1 MIEVI
6 YNENS
11 EDKSKGKTSLRLPKN
26 IRQIGNTEDDFKIY
40 IEDYVVT
47 FLNQLTEKD
56 LSKIRV
62 AILMGDA
69 VESDAGYLFISGAI
83 YVDDIVV
90 NGEGIHFTD
99 TIWNRIYENVKEYFD
114 TLEIVGWYL
123 SVPGFPIEMN
133 ENIKKVHINQFAGNK
148 KVLMMHEPIEKEE
161 VFFRYENGRMKTIN
175 GYYIYYEKNNLMQ
188 TYMIDHRS
196 ENEEESRVEEKTDDA
211 TKHFRSLVQE
221 KQEEI
226 HKRKIM
232 AFMYSVSSVL
242 VMIVLI
248 IGITMLNNYDKM
260 TNMEK
265 SLAILTKNV
274 IKEEVEQKKNQED
287 HVQTDKSEEE
297 ALQAKDKAAENAAV
311 SAGSGKI
318 HAISVETVSG
328 DVEPITQ
335 APPQTQES
343 ASKANAQE
351 ASATEAPEAAQVTE
365 QPEATQA
372 AQVTEQ
378 PEATQ
383 VTEMPQVT
391 EVVQATEVP
400 QATEQPKAS
409 EQSQTEAAETSTE
422 PKYYV
427 IEQGDTLAKISWKI
441 YNTRDMVGKICEIN
455 NIEDVDKIFVGQKIL
470 LP

>member
-26 IRQIGNTEDDFKIY
+26 IRQIGNTEEDFKIY

-62 AILMGDA
+62 AILMGEA
-69 VESDAGYLFISGAI
+69 VENEGRYLFISGAV
-83 YVDDIVV
+83 YVDDVV
-90 NGEGIHFTD
+90 VDGEGVHFTD
-99 TIWNRIYENVKEYFD
+99 NIWSRIYENIKEYFD
-114 TLEIVGWYL
+114 TLEIIGWYL

-133 ENIKKVHINQFAGNK
+133 ENIKKVHINQFAGNM
-148 KVLMMHEPIEKEE
+148 KVLMMHEPIEREE
-161 VFFRYENGRMKTIN
+161 VFFRYENGIMKTIN

-196 ENEEESRVEEKTDDA
+196 ESEEEIRSKEKADTA

-265 SLAILTKNV
+265 SLAILTKNA
-274 IKEEVEQKKNQED
+274 ITQEVEQKQQEAD
-287 HVQTDKSEEE
+287 NVQTGDNVKEGEET
-297 ALQAKDKAAENAAV
+297 KDVAV
-311 SAGSGKI
+311 SAGSGNLQTV
-318 HAISVETVSG
+318 AVETISG
-328 DVEPITQ
+328 NVEPVADEEQQSDRKASSEGGETTENTEILEATEAPAITEVPVVTEVP
-335 APPQTQES
+335 AVTQVPE
-343 ASKANAQE
+343 
-351 ASATEAPEAAQVTE
+351 ATEAPEAPAATEPPKEAE
-365 QPEATQA
+365 QPE
-372 AQVTEQ
+372 
-378 PEATQ
+378 
-383 VTEMPQVT
+383 
-391 EVVQATEVP
+391 
-400 QATEQPKAS
+400 
-409 EQSQTEAAETSTE
+409 EAAPASAE
-422 PKYYV
+422 PQYYV
-427 IEQGDTLAKISWKI
+427 IKKGDTLAKISI
-441 YNTRDMVGKICEIN
+441 RVYNTKDMVAKICEVN
-455 NIEDVDKIFVGQKIL
+455 GIEDVDKIFIGQKIL

>member
-11 EDKSKGKTSLRLPKN
+11 EDKNKGKTSLRLPKN
-26 IRQIGNTEDDFKIY
+26 IRQIGNTEEDFKIY

-69 VESDAGYLFISGAI
+69 VESDARYLFISGAI
-83 YVDDIVV
+83 YVEDVV
-90 NGEGIHFTD
+90 VDGEGVHFND
-99 TIWNRIYENVKEYFD
+99 NIWSRIYENVKEYFD

-123 SVPGFPIEMN
+123 SVPGFPVEMN
-133 ENIKKVHINQFAGNK
+133 ESIKKAHINQFAGNM
-148 KVLMMHEPIEKEE
+148 KVLMMHEPIEKDE
-161 VFFRYENGRMKTIN
+161 VFFRYENGIMKTIN

-196 ENEEESRVEEKTDDA
+196 ENQEEIREEEKNDTA

-242 VMIVLI
+242 VMIVLV

-260 TNMEK
+260 SNMEK
-265 SLAILTKNV
+265 SLAILTKSA
-274 IKEEVEQKKNQED
+274 ITEEVEQKQQEVQNQETQD
-287 HVQTDKSEEE
+287 GEQE
-297 ALQAKDKAAENAAV
+297 AAEEVAV
-311 SAGSGKI
+311 SVGSGKLHTI
-318 HAISVETVSG
+318 AVETISG
-328 DVEPITQ
+328 NVEPIVTDG
-335 APPQTQES
+335 PQPADTSVEAETPSSTETPEVTETAS
-343 ASKANAQE
+343 AAEEPVAEE
-351 ASATEAPEAAQVTE
+351 ASTEVQEPAAEEASTEVQEPTVAEPPKEAE
-365 QPEATQA
+365 QPEET
-372 AQVTEQ
+372 
-378 PEATQ
+378 
-383 VTEMPQVT
+383 
-391 EVVQATEVP
+391 VQASAEP
-400 QATEQPKAS
+400 Q
-409 EQSQTEAAETSTE
+409 
-422 PKYYV
+422 YYV
-427 IEQGDTLAKISWKI
+427 IKKGDTLAKISI
-441 YNTRDMVGKICEIN
+441 RVYNTKDMVSKICEVN
-455 NIEDVDKIFVGQKIL
+455 GIEDVDKIFIGQKIL

>member
-26 IRQIGNTEDDFKIY
+26 IRQIGNTEEDFKIY

-62 AILMGDA
+62 AILMGEA
-69 VESDAGYLFISGAI
+69 VENDGRYLFISGAV
-83 YVDDIVV
+83 YVDEVV
-90 NGEGIHFTD
+90 VDGEGVHFTD
-99 TIWNRIYENVKEYFD
+99 NIWSRIYENIKEYFD

-133 ENIKKVHINQFAGNK
+133 ENIKKVHINQFAGNM
-148 KVLMMHEPIEKEE
+148 KVLMMHEPIEREE
-161 VFFRYENGRMKTIN
+161 IFFRYENGIMKTIS

-196 ENEEESRVEEKTDDA
+196 EDKEEIRKEEKADTA

-265 SLAILTKNV
+265 SLAILTKNA
-274 IKEEVEQKKNQED
+274 ITEEVEQKQQEAEKAQAED
-287 HVQTDKSEEE
+287 GAQE
-297 ALQAKDKAAENAAV
+297 AEKTEDVAV
-311 SAGSGKI
+311 SAGSGNLQ
-318 HAISVETVSG
+318 AIAVETISG
-328 DVEPITQ
+328 NVEPVADDEQQTDNTAGNMETSENTEVPAVTE
-335 APPQTQES
+335 APAATEVPVVT
-343 ASKANAQE
+343 E
-351 ASATEAPEAAQVTE
+351 APAATEAPVATEVPAATEPPKEAEPPKETE
-365 QPEATQA
+365 QPEEAEQA
-372 AQVTEQ
+372 
-378 PEATQ
+378 
-383 VTEMPQVT
+383 
-391 EVVQATEVP
+391 
-400 QATEQPKAS
+400 
-409 EQSQTEAAETSTE
+409 STE
-422 PKYYV
+422 PQYYV
-427 IEQGDTLAKISWKI
+427 IEKGDTLVKISIKI
-441 YNTRDMVGKICEIN
+441 YNTKDMVSKICEVN
-455 NIEDVDKIFVGQKIL
+455 GIEDVDKIFIGQKIL